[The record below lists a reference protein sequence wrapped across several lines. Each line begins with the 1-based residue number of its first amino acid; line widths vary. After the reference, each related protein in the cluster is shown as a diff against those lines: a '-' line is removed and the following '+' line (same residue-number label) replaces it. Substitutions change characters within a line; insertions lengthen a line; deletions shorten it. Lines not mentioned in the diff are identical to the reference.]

1 MPHKSDIVL
10 SLTKNNYNYV
20 IITAMNETIIY
31 SNNLNPSE
39 FLRSLARSGKPC
51 FNIRILNTMGLC
63 DEINERTGNIS
74 SQSFLSGEEFT
85 FKVMDIIL
93 SSPFKDKFVSYQD
106 ISHLANSLKNV
117 RLLLDNDTDFKNK
130 VKDYTNNDNIKIIQY
145 VLDKLDSQQLDYV
158 SYLRSTIKNIT
169 GLKLNV
175 IYFKEE
181 HISYLEKELLNKL
194 NAKEISI
201 LEYLQAP
208 KSNSEIE
215 LLTYYGEEA
224 EVEGTLTKI
233 YQDKLNLDETLLVL
247 TKKDKYLNYLYQFSK
262 KNDIPMTFST
272 GVNVTL
278 SNPYKLY
285 KTLNDLMLVH
295 QFDVNGYR
303 KLFKIEA
310 FDLKNEYLPE
320 ILGRMKIS
328 FDKDKNKEKLDNLL
342 NNKHCDFLLVE
353 LLGIRDKNNKNLLNE
368 TKEALINII
377 NDLSSGMA
385 EFIKRHT
392 VIKDNDID
400 VPSLEVVT
408 STLIKSEAIKDEKIR
423 LSYLENLDNK
433 YVNVS
438 GSKPGHLHIVTL
450 NEARSYLRKNAFILG
465 LSASNFPGKRRED
478 YLISDEELLAINKDA
493 ITSRK
498 RIELKNQLFDDVI
511 SYIAPKLCLSYS
523 YYDLVDV
530 KEVNPSSKLY
540 SFLTKKD
547 KDFLTQLK
555 NKNDFFKGEIKSNR
569 LLGRAY
575 LDNKRINPLDPVQ
588 LPVTNDS
595 LVGFKKFSPSDIEV
609 FLNCPRRFYAS
620 RILKIDQVN
629 DYDRYSVFE
638 ANHFGTLLHKLMED
652 YKLSDQEFDEK
663 IDELFNAYL
672 ALNYPLVE
680 IEDDHKEFIKAAHH
694 GRKFLSSFDEI
705 VNFEQ
710 WVNGSYDKLNLL
722 GRYDCLA
729 KKDNELVLIDF
740 KTDREVNRD
749 EDDDESIAQMLLY
762 LYMMN
767 KADKNIKKGT
777 YFYLRN
783 GSKTNVRY
791 LASKEAIIEGFLF
804 RFKTALETRTF
815 NVEKERNCS
824 FCPIRD
830 VCDKRK

>member
-1 MPHKSDIVL
+1 MK
-10 SLTKNNYNYV
+10 
-20 IITAMNETIIY
+20 ETIVY

-51 FNIRILNTMGLC
+51 FNIRVLNTMGIC
-63 DEINERTGNIS
+63 DEINERTGNITN
-74 SQSFLSGEEFT
+74 QSFLSSEEFT
-85 FKVMDIIL
+85 FKVMNIIL
-93 SSPFKDKFVSYQD
+93 SSPYKDKFVSYQD
-106 ISHLANSLKNV
+106 ISHLANSLKSI
-117 RLLLDNDTDFKNK
+117 RLLLDNDSDFKDK
-130 VKDYTNNDNIKIIQY
+130 VKDYGNNDNIKIIQY
-145 VLDKLDSQQLDYV
+145 VLDKLDGQQLDYV
-158 SYLRSTIKNIT
+158 SYLRSTIKNIND
-169 GLKLNV
+169 LKLNV

-181 HISYLEKELLNKL
+181 HISYLEKELLKKL
-194 NAKEISI
+194 NAEEISI
-201 LEYLQAP
+201 LEYLQVP
-208 KSNSEIE
+208 KSNSEPEI
-215 LLTYYGEEA
+215 LTYYGEEA
-224 EVEGTLTKI
+224 EVEGTLTRI
-233 YQDKLNLDETLLVL
+233 YQDKFNLDETLIVL

-262 KNDIPMTFST
+262 KNNIPMTFST
-272 GVNVTL
+272 GVSVTL

-285 KTLNDLMLVH
+285 KTLKDLMVVH

-310 FDLKNEYLPE
+310 FDLRNEYLPE

-328 FDKDKNKEKLDNLL
+328 FDKDRNKEKLDNLL
-342 NNKHCDFLLVE
+342 NNKHCDFLLVD

-385 EFIKRHT
+385 EFIKRHA
-392 VIKDNDID
+392 VIKDTDID
-400 VPSLEVVT
+400 APSLEVVT
-408 STLIKSEAIKDEKIR
+408 SALSKSETIKDEKIR
-423 LSYLENLDNK
+423 LTYLDGLDNK
-433 YVNVS
+433 YVYTS
-438 GSKPGHLHIVTL
+438 SSKPGHLHIVTL

-540 SFLTKKD
+540 AYLSKKD
-547 KDFLTQLK
+547 KDFLTELK
-555 NKNDFFKGEIKSNR
+555 NKSNFFKGEIKSNR
-569 LLGRAY
+569 LLGRFY
-575 LDNKRINPLDPVQ
+575 LDNKRIKPLDPVK
-588 LPVTNDS
+588 LPISNDS
-595 LVGFKKFSPSDIEV
+595 LIGFKKFSPSDIEV

-652 YKLSDQEFDEK
+652 YKLDDKEFDEK

-672 ALNYPLVE
+672 TLNYPLVE
-680 IEDDHKEFIKAAHH
+680 IEDDHKEFIKSANN
-694 GRKFLSSFDEI
+694 GRKFLQSFDEI

-710 WVNGSYDKLNLL
+710 WVSGNYDTLNLL

-749 EDDDESIAQMLLY
+749 EDDNISVAQMLLY
-762 LYMMN
+762 LYILN
-767 KADKNIKKGT
+767 KVGKSIKKGT

-791 LASKEAIIEGFLF
+791 LGIKENAVEGFLSE
-804 RFKTALETRTF
+804 FKTALETRTF
-815 NVEKERNCS
+815 NVPKERNCR
-824 FCPIRD
+824 FCPIYD